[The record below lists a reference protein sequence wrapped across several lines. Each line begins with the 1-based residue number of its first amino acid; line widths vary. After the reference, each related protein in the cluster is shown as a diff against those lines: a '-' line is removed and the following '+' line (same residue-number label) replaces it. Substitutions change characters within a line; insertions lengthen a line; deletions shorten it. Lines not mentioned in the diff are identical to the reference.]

1 MAFVAVFRVIQAN
14 EKTEKQSDM
23 GKTNFLLDFL
33 IWVM

>member
-14 EKTEKQSDM
+14 EKTEKQSVM